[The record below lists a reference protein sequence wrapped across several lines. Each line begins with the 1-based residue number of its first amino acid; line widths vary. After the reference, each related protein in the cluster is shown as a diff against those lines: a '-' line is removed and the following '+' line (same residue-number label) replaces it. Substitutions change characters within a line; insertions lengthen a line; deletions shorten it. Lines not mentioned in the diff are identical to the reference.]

1 MRNIDRYDPIHE
13 SRKSANTLKIS
24 RRLVLASAAGAAA
37 AVASPA
43 VLRAQ
48 TLASV
53 KIATGVTPPSIHNI
67 FLHVAYERGFF
78 RDNGINVVDF
88 IQLRGGPLALQA
100 IASRQVDVAPAD
112 PEGLLAAVASG
123 HQIRGVSAPGA
134 RLSYKVAVRK
144 DIKSIADLRGK
155 PFAISRPGA
164 ISQYLMYPFLDS
176 VGVPRES
183 VQWLGVGGALER
195 MLALR
200 ADRVKG
206 ALLHIDFAMEAAND
220 PNIWLI
226 KSVAELLPEY
236 PVEMLVLRK
245 DMMDK
250 NPDAATAI
258 VRSVIQACR
267 FIVRDKDGTLDVVRK
282 YIPGANV
289 AILKLAYDELTRLRG
304 FGLDGGMTESSL
316 KVAHDLA
323 LQNRQVDR
331 AIPLDQWVDFRFQ
344 QRAMESLGRFTE

>member
-1 MRNIDRYDPIHE
+1 M
-13 SRKSANTLKIS
+13 LS
-24 RRLVLASAAGAAA
+24 RRRILASLTGATAALAAPS
-37 AVASPA
+37 VP
-43 VLRAQ
+43 RAQ

-112 PEGLLAAVASG
+112 PEGLLAAAVSG
-123 HQIRGVSAPGA
+123 HPIRGVAAPGA
-134 RLSYKVAVRK
+134 RLAYKVAVRK
-144 DIKSIADLRGK
+144 DIRSIADLRGK

-164 ISQYLMYPFLDS
+164 ISQYLMYPFLDGA
-176 VGVPRES
+176 GVPRES

-195 MLALR
+195 MLALQ

-206 ALLHIDFAMEAAND
+206 ALLHIDFAMEAVND

-226 KSVAELLPEY
+226 KSVAELLPDY
-236 PVEMLVLRK
+236 PVEMVVLRK
-245 DMMDK
+245 DMLDK

-258 VRSVIQACR
+258 TRAVIQACR
-267 FIVRDKDGTLDVVRK
+267 YIVRNKAGTIDVVGK
-282 YIPGANV
+282 YILGMNSAVLNR
-289 AILKLAYDELTRLRG
+289 AYDELMQIRG
-304 FGLDGGMTESSL
+304 FGVNGGMTESNL
-316 KVAHDLA
+316 KTAHDLA
-323 LQNRQVDR
+323 LQNRQIDR

-344 QRAMESLGRFTE
+344 QRAMDSLGHFAD

>member
-1 MRNIDRYDPIHE
+1 MA
-13 SRKSANTLKIS
+13 ANTPTIS
-24 RRLVLASAAGAAA
+24 RRRVLASVAGAAA
-37 AVASPA
+37 ALAAPA

-48 TLASV
+48 PLTSV

-78 RDNGINVVDF
+78 RDNGINVADF

-123 HQIRGVSAPGA
+123 HPIRGVSAPGA

-144 DIKSIADLRGK
+144 EIKSIADLRGK

-164 ISQYLMYPFLDS
+164 ISQYLMYPLLDS
-176 VGVPRES
+176 AGVPRDS
-183 VQWLGVGGALER
+183 LQWLGVGGALER

-245 DMMDK
+245 DMLDK

-258 VRSVIQACR
+258 VRAVIQACR
-267 FIVRDKDGTLDVVRK
+267 YIVRDKDGTIDVVRK

-289 AILKLAYDELTRLRG
+289 AILTRAYDELIRIRG

-323 LQNRQVDR
+323 LQNRQIDR